1 MNVILRRLAS
11 PPMVVACLALVVALG
26 GVSYAAG
33 VLPANSVGQKQLKAR
48 AVTPAKLSPAVRGAL
63 KHQLGNTRTAG
74 SASSAGQTGERRVA
88 SALSANIREDQ
99 LVSGAATGLAHP
111 AEGEYVVSFGRDVS
125 ACAAVASPGFTGGFG
140 NSQSIA
146 VGSTSVGEDNLSNNQ
161 IVVEFHRREPTGE
174 VNLVDTD
181 FHLVVAC

>member
-1 MNVILRRLAS
+1 MKIILKRLAS

-63 KHQLGNTRTAG
+63 KHRVGNT
-74 SASSAGQTGERRVA
+74 SASAAGQTGERRA
-88 SALSANIREDQ
+88 GSSLSANIRGGQ
-99 LVSGAATGLAHP
+99 LVSGTATALEHP
-111 AEGEYVVSFGRDVS
+111 ATGEYVVSFGRDVS
-125 ACAAVASPGFTGGFG
+125 TCAAVASPGFTGGVG
-140 NSQSIA
+140 DAQTVA
-146 VGSTSVGEDNLSNNQ
+146 VGLTSVGDDDLAINKVGVQ
-161 IVVEFHRREPTGE
+161 FHIREATGG
-174 VNLVDTD
+174 VTPVDTD